1 MNVSQWWNENWQ
13 GKLREVMFYQC
24 YFVHYKSGEKPADNR
39 MSVLSAYDVSLFLLS
54 ILIGFYLGYRDNFKM
69 QL

>member
-1 MNVSQWWNENWQ
+1 
-13 GKLREVMFYQC
+13 MFYQC